1 MPATDRGA
9 AAPSPIQV
17 DGWLSDLGLEAI
29 ERIEREGVTS
39 WDLVLDGRRRFD
51 IRVTLIL
58 DPALACIA
66 WVHYAPPLTD
76 GFRRSYRKLLRW
88 NDEYPFAKFAI
99 STDERPVLSAELPIE
114 RMDRDALGLALARLL
129 ALCDVLADESAA
141 WIWSDGKVPPAN
153 GRVSRQLGLFA
164 RYANELAEL
173 AEA

>member
-9 AAPSPIQV
+9 AAPSPILV
-17 DGWLSDLGLEAI
+17 DGWLTELGLDPI
-29 ERIEREGVTS
+29 ERIERDGITS

-58 DPALACIA
+58 DPGLACIA

-99 STDERPVLSAELPIE
+99 STDERPVLSAELPID
-114 RMDRDALGLALARLL
+114 RLDRDAVGLALARLL
-129 ALCDVLADESAA
+129 ALCDVLADDSAG
-141 WIWSDGKVPPAN
+141 WIWPDGKVPPAT
-153 GRVSRQLGLFA
+153 GRISRQVGLFA
-164 RYANELAEL
+164 RYANQLAEL
-173 AEA
+173 VEA

>member
-17 DGWLSDLGLEAI
+17 DGWLSELGLDPI
-29 ERIEREGVTS
+29 ERIERDGITS

-51 IRVTLIL
+51 IRVTVIL

-99 STDERPVLSAELPIE
+99 AADERPVLSAELPVD
-114 RMDRDALGLALARLL
+114 RLDRDALGLALARLL

-153 GRVSRQLGLFA
+153 GRISRQVALFA
-164 RYANELAEL
+164 RFAGELAEL
-173 AEA
+173 VES

>member
-9 AAPSPIQV
+9 AAPSPILV
-17 DGWLSDLGLEAI
+17 DGWLTELGLDPI
-29 ERIEREGVTS
+29 ERIERDGITS

-58 DPALACIA
+58 DPGLACIA

-99 STDERPVLSAELPIE
+99 STDERPVLSAELPID
-114 RMDRDALGLALARLL
+114 RLDRDAVGLALARLL
-129 ALCDVLADESAA
+129 ALCDVLADDSAG
-141 WIWSDGKVPPAN
+141 WIWPDGKVPPAN
-153 GRVSRQLGLFA
+153 GRISRQVGLLA
-164 RYANELAEL
+164 RYANQLAEL
-173 AEA
+173 VEA

>member
-9 AAPSPIQV
+9 AAPSPIRV
-17 DGWLSDLGLEAI
+17 DGWLSELGLDAI
-29 ERIEREGVTS
+29 ERIERDGITS

-66 WVHYAPPLTD
+66 WVHFAPPLTD

-99 STDERPVLSAELPIE
+99 ATDERPVLSAELPIQHL
-114 RMDRDALGLALARLL
+114 DRDAIGLALARLL
-129 ALCDVLADESAA
+129 ALCDVLADESAG

-153 GRVSRQLGLFA
+153 GRVSRQVGLFA
-164 RYANELAEL
+164 RYADELAEL
-173 AEA
+173 VES

>member
-17 DGWLSDLGLEAI
+17 DGWLSELGLDPI
-29 ERIEREGVTS
+29 ERIERDGITS

-99 STDERPVLSAELPIE
+99 ATDERPVLSAELPIHHL
-114 RMDRDALGLALARLL
+114 DRDAIGLALARLL
-129 ALCDVLADESAA
+129 ALCDVLADESAG
-141 WIWSDGKVPPAN
+141 WIWLDGKVPPAN
-153 GRVSRQLGLFA
+153 GRVSRQVGLFA
-164 RYANELAEL
+164 RYAHELAEL
-173 AEA
+173 VES